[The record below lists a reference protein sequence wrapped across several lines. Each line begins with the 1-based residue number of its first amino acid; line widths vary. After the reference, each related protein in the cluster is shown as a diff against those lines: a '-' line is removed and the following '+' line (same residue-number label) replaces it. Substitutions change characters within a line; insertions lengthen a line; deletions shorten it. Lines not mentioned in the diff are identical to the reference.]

1 MHAFL
6 LCAGFGTRMRP
17 VTAETPK
24 SLVTVAGRPLLDHL
38 LDELTA
44 WSALTKIH
52 VAVNHEDAPA
62 FREWAA
68 GHRADLGTQG
78 IGLHLHDDGVEA
90 PDDQLGCVGDLRF
103 LLDAVGLP
111 ADGAL
116 VSGGDSLYR
125 FPLAPL
131 LNAYDGTTNR
141 VLALHEPDP
150 ERRAQSS
157 VLQLDGPTV
166 TAVHDDPTGTASTRI
181 CPSWLLLSAEGLG
194 AVVPYL
200 DDGARPT
207 RWARSSTGWPGRT
220 PCRPTASRRPPI
232 CASTATP
239 PTTWST
245 PASSYAKGR
254 GTCSAPPPC
263 GRPSPGRRP
272 DAPRLLAAVR
282 SAHYP
287 PNAARSCSQARRRT
301 GSSFA
306 KQRRSSC
313 CPSAGSW

>member
-44 WSALTKIH
+44 WSALTEIH

-200 DDGARPT
+200 DDGGPPDTLGAFLDRLARTHSVQAHRLPQT
-207 RWARSSTGWPGRT
+207 AHLRLHCNTPDDLEHARKLLRKKPRHVLGPDPVRASLPG
-220 PCRPTASRRPPI
+220 PES
-232 CASTATP
+232 
-239 PTTWST
+239 
-245 PASSYAKGR
+245 
-254 GTCSAPPPC
+254 
-263 GRPSPGRRP
+263 
-272 DAPRLLAAVR
+272 
-282 SAHYP
+282 
-287 PNAARSCSQARRRT
+287 
-301 GSSFA
+301 
-306 KQRRSSC
+306 
-313 CPSAGSW
+313 